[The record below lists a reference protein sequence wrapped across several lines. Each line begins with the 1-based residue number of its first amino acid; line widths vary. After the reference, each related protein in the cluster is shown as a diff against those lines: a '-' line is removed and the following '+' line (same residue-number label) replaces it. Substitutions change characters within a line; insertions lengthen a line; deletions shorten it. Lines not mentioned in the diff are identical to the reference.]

1 MIKITNTNRKR
12 IVKISIFFFA
22 ISSFSALL
30 IYAFSK
36 NMVYFYTPTQIIEKE
51 APMNS
56 FIRIGGM
63 VKENSLVKSNDSLKV
78 SFKIHDLEQVINIT
92 YDGILPDLFAEGQGV
107 VMTGTLINKDTFIAD
122 EVLAKHDEN
131 YMPPEVADMMKE
143 KNGVLY
149 KKTRFRQPF
158 I

>member
-1 MIKITNTNRKR
+1 MKITETNKKRMIKIF
-12 IVKISIFFFA
+12 VFFFA

-36 NMVYFYTPTQIIEKE
+36 NMVYFYTPTQIIKQE
-51 APMNS
+51 APINS

-63 VKENSLVKSNDSLKV
+63 VKVNSFKKSKDSLKV
-78 SFKIHDLEQVINIT
+78 SFKVYDLNEEINVR

-107 VMTGTLINKDTFIAD
+107 VMAGKLINSNTFLAN

-143 KNGVLY
+143 KEGALNN
-149 KKTRFRQPF
+149 K
-158 I
+158 

>member
-1 MIKITNTNRKR
+1 MKITETNKKRMIKIF
-12 IVKISIFFFA
+12 VFFFS

-36 NMVYFYTPTQIIEKE
+36 NMVYFYTPTQIIKQE
-51 APMNS
+51 APINS

-63 VKENSLVKSNDSLKV
+63 VKVNSFKKSKDSLKV
-78 SFKIHDLEQVINIT
+78 SFKIYDLNEEINVR

-107 VMTGTLINKDTFIAD
+107 VMTGKLINSNTFLAN

-143 KNGVLY
+143 KEGAVNN
-149 KKTRFRQPF
+149 K
-158 I
+158 

>member
-1 MIKITNTNRKR
+1 MIKITKTNRKR

-36 NMVYFYTPTQIIEKE
+36 NIVYFYTPTQIIEKE

-56 FIRIGGM
+56 FIRIWGI

-107 VMTGTLINKDTFIAD
+107 VMTGTLINEDTFVAD
-122 EVLAKHDEN
+122 EVLAKHYEN

-149 KKTRFRQPF
+149 KK
-158 I
+158 